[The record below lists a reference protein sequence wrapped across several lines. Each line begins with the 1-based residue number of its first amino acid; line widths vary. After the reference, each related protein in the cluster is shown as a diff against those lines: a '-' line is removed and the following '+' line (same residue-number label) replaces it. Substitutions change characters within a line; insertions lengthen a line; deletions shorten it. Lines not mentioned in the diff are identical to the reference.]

1 MPMREIKF
9 PAPVLRR
16 AKPIKVLLM
25 DVDGTMTP
33 GYVCLQTFPDGS
45 VAEMKMFHAHD
56 GAGIKLASIM
66 GIRTGLITGRD
77 SPATARRARES
88 SMEFVIQG
96 QPKKLESYK
105 AILTRA
111 GVTDEEVAY
120 VGDDLPDL
128 PILQRVGLGVAVA
141 NAVVE
146 VKRAAHYVTVAKGG
160 EGRDPRSR
168 RTDSESAGPLEESY
182 SASTRLS
189 RQRVPRHA
197 TVVNADRSKDQ
208 LLSSTPSA
216 VPCASDRKYPKPIG
230 RVRALVRLG
239 LQPHRDFPPLHPQH
253 SGAYPQIRRRVG
265 RIGHGFLQGN
275 KFVSA
280 LFQLGQK
287 RIETFRVQLHC
298 RESAKLGEFAG

>member
-1 MPMREIKF
+1 MAIREIKF

-16 AKPIKVLLM
+16 AKPVRVLLM

-77 SPATARRARES
+77 SPATARRAREA

-105 AILTRA
+105 AVLTRA

-160 EGRDPRSR
+160 EGAVR
-168 RTDSESAGPLEESY
+168 E
-182 SASTRLS
+182 
-189 RQRVPRHA
+189 
-197 TVVNADRSKDQ
+197 VVELILKAQ
-208 LLSSTPSA
+208 
-216 VPCASDRKYPKPIG
+216 G
-230 RVRALVRLG
+230 RWKKAIPQAL
-239 LQPHRDFPPLHPQH
+239 
-253 SGAYPQIRRRVG
+253 A
-265 RIGHGFLQGN
+265 
-275 KFVSA
+275 
-280 LFQLGQK
+280 
-287 RIETFRVQLHC
+287 
-298 RESAKLGEFAG
+298 

>member
-1 MPMREIKF
+1 MAIREIKF

-16 AKPIKVLLM
+16 AKPVRVLLM

-88 SMEFVIQG
+88 AMEFVIQG

-105 AILTRA
+105 AVLTRA
-111 GVTDEEVAY
+111 GVSDEEVAY

-141 NAVVE
+141 NAVFE

-160 EGRDPRSR
+160 EGAIR
-168 RTDSESAGPLEESY
+168 E
-182 SASTRLS
+182 
-189 RQRVPRHA
+189 
-197 TVVNADRSKDQ
+197 VVELILKAQ
-208 LLSSTPSA
+208 
-216 VPCASDRKYPKPIG
+216 G
-230 RVRALVRLG
+230 RWKKAI
-239 LQPHRDFPPLHPQH
+239 PQ
-253 SGAYPQIRRRVG
+253 AI
-265 RIGHGFLQGN
+265 
-275 KFVSA
+275 A
-280 LFQLGQK
+280 
-287 RIETFRVQLHC
+287 
-298 RESAKLGEFAG
+298 

>member
-1 MPMREIKF
+1 MAIREIKF

-16 AKPIKVLLM
+16 AKPVRVRRM

-77 SPATARRARES
+77 SPATARRAREA

-105 AILTRA
+105 AVLTRA
-111 GVTDEEVAY
+111 GVTDEEGAY

-160 EGRDPRSR
+160 EGAVR
-168 RTDSESAGPLEESY
+168 E
-182 SASTRLS
+182 
-189 RQRVPRHA
+189 
-197 TVVNADRSKDQ
+197 VVELILKAQ
-208 LLSSTPSA
+208 
-216 VPCASDRKYPKPIG
+216 G
-230 RVRALVRLG
+230 RWKKAIPQAL
-239 LQPHRDFPPLHPQH
+239 
-253 SGAYPQIRRRVG
+253 A
-265 RIGHGFLQGN
+265 
-275 KFVSA
+275 
-280 LFQLGQK
+280 
-287 RIETFRVQLHC
+287 
-298 RESAKLGEFAG
+298 